1 MISVEFLGRFF
12 ILGGRH
18 SLFWR
23 LNKLISWFE
32 AIYIFFIFLFIKG
45 ENIIPIKNT
54 IKKIFILNLISKP
67 PRNSK
72 SWRLIIVSNKS
83 YNNVNLNLIVS

>member
-12 ILGGRH
+12 IFGGRH
-18 SLFWR
+18 SLFLL
-23 LNKLISWFE
+23 LNKLINWFE

-45 ENIIPIKNT
+45 EIIIPIKNT
-54 IKKIFILNLISKP
+54 IKKNFILNLISIP

-72 SWRLIIVSNKS
+72 SWKLIIVSN
-83 YNNVNLNLIVS
+83 